1 MAQVCDMCG
10 KSPKFGK
17 SVSRSHVRTNR
28 RWTPNI
34 QTVRALRNAATKRL
48 RVYTS
53 CIKAGGC
60 RDTASWY
67 RRGTVTGT
75 TPFSPKAMT

>member
-48 RVYTS
+48 RVCTS
-53 CIKAGGC
+53 CIRPVDAETQPPGTGG
-60 RDTASWY
+60 
-67 RRGTVTGT
+67 GQ
-75 TPFSPKAMT
+75 